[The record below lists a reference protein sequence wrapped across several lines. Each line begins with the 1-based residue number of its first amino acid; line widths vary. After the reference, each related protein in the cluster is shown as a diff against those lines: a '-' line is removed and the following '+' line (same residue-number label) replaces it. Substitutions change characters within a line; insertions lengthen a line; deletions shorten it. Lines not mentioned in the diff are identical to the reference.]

1 MGENNSS
8 KWKDEGLDC
17 LVLDEFLIPNPK
29 TIQGVTTSNDDS
41 ISTKDA
47 ETISKLDIADTTKAI
62 EDANGQQNK
71 NDKKR
76 GRNKKRP
83 GPLKFQRSSKL
94 CPILVDVSP
103 ERGIGPE
110 SNSSTLPKCTFP
122 NCQFQHDVKAFL
134 ENKTLDIGDECWIYK
149 NYGRCQYGLACR
161 FGNSH
166 ITVEDENYRNKIDKS
181 LYSENKAQ
189 KHHRELNHL
198 TKDLQ
203 MELRR
208 KEYEFKVADKIV
220 DDEFKA
226 RQERQESD
234 TNSDKF
240 NNENEAKNVNETNGL
255 NCNEANLEM
264 NSESE
269 PKKLKIERDLG
280 VQSSEANEILNS
292 VRKKIDWENKLYLA
306 PLTTVG
312 NLPFRRICKKF
323 GADITCG
330 EMAMSL
336 QLLQG
341 HQPEWALVQ
350 RHESEDI
357 FGIQLCGPS
366 PQQMARVAQLVDD
379 GHINCD
385 FVDINLGCP
394 IDLVYS
400 RGMGSGLMARKKPLE
415 VMVRSMANIL
425 ARKSQTPLTIKM
437 RTGVYADKHIAH
449 NLAPLSLKSWGA
461 SMVCIHGRSREQR
474 YTRSADW
481 KYIQNVAEAA
491 NEDAIVNC
499 YGGTVPIYGNGDIMN
514 YEDYNNFKA
523 TAPQVSGVMI
533 ARGALIKP
541 WVFKEIKEQ
550 QHWDISASERLDMIK
565 DYVNYGLEHWG
576 SDDKGVE
583 TTRRFLL
590 EWLSFLHRYV
600 PHGILAS
607 PPQRINE
614 RVPKYFRGR
623 TDIETL
629 LSSPVCEDWIQISS
643 MFLGKPPDDFR
654 FEPKHRAHAYR
665 QS

>member
-1 MGENNSS
+1 
-8 KWKDEGLDC
+8 
-17 LVLDEFLIPNPK
+17 
-29 TIQGVTTSNDDS
+29 
-41 ISTKDA
+41 
-47 ETISKLDIADTTKAI
+47 
-62 EDANGQQNK
+62 
-71 NDKKR
+71 
-76 GRNKKRP
+76 
-83 GPLKFQRSSKL
+83 
-94 CPILVDVSP
+94 
-103 ERGIGPE
+103 
-110 SNSSTLPKCTFP
+110 
-122 NCQFQHDVKAFL
+122 
-134 ENKTLDIGDECWIYK
+134 
-149 NYGRCQYGLACR
+149 
-161 FGNSH
+161 
-166 ITVEDENYRNKIDKS
+166 
-181 LYSENKAQ
+181 
-189 KHHRELNHL
+189 
-198 TKDLQ
+198 

-481 KYIQNVAEAA
+481 EYIQNVAEAA
-491 NEDAIVNC
+491 NEQAIVNS
-499 YGGTVPIYGNGDIMN
+499 YGGTVPMGIQTCCACTKI
-514 YEDYNNFKA
+514 
-523 TAPQVSGVMI
+523 S
-533 ARGALIKP
+533 LI
-541 WVFKEIKEQ
+541 
-550 QHWDISASERLDMIK
+550 
-565 DYVNYGLEHWG
+565 
-576 SDDKGVE
+576 
-583 TTRRFLL
+583 
-590 EWLSFLHRYV
+590 
-600 PHGILAS
+600 
-607 PPQRINE
+607 
-614 RVPKYFRGR
+614 
-623 TDIETL
+623 
-629 LSSPVCEDWIQISS
+629 
-643 MFLGKPPDDFR
+643 
-654 FEPKHRAHAYR
+654 RA
-665 QS
+665 

>member
-1 MGENNSS
+1 
-8 KWKDEGLDC
+8 
-17 LVLDEFLIPNPK
+17 
-29 TIQGVTTSNDDS
+29 
-41 ISTKDA
+41 
-47 ETISKLDIADTTKAI
+47 
-62 EDANGQQNK
+62 
-71 NDKKR
+71 
-76 GRNKKRP
+76 
-83 GPLKFQRSSKL
+83 
-94 CPILVDVSP
+94 
-103 ERGIGPE
+103 
-110 SNSSTLPKCTFP
+110 
-122 NCQFQHDVKAFL
+122 
-134 ENKTLDIGDECWIYK
+134 
-149 NYGRCQYGLACR
+149 
-161 FGNSH
+161 
-166 ITVEDENYRNKIDKS
+166 
-181 LYSENKAQ
+181 
-189 KHHRELNHL
+189 
-198 TKDLQ
+198 

-208 KEYEFKVADKIV
+208 KEYEFKCADKVV

-226 RQERQESD
+226 RQERQDS
-234 TNSDKF
+234 NSNNPDNLQDSSEQNKVSEGKEV
-240 NNENEAKNVNETNGL
+240 NENGIDLEMKTESSPKKIKIDYKLGVRS
-255 NCNEANLEM
+255 NEANE
-264 NSESE
+264 
-269 PKKLKIERDLG
+269 KL
-280 VQSSEANEILNS
+280 LNCA
-292 VRKKIDWENKLYLA
+292 RKKIDWKNKLYLA

-350 RHESEDI
+350 KHESEDI

-491 NEDAIVNC
+491 NEETIVNS

-514 YEDYNNFKA
+514 YEDYNNFTA

-550 QHWDISASERLDMIK
+550 KHWDISASERLDMIK

-629 LSSPVCEDWIQISS
+629 LSSPVCEDWISISS
-643 MFLGKPPDDFR
+643 MFLGKPPDNFR